1 MTAPPRTHT
10 ANAHAP
16 GLTTQ
21 SLAPRLD
28 APSVA
33 AALPVPAT
41 ESGPIAVFD
50 RPNYVDEATSAARHW
65 RFPFRLLSFVIVVA
79 MPTILAGVYYFFI
92 AADQY
97 VAEFRFALR
106 AVEPVRGEIAGI
118 FQPSAAPSPVS
129 VDSHAVVQYLGSRD
143 IIDDL
148 AKTLDLREDVLTLLR
163 RLVGASADASLDR
176 GAGQILEKPGRCVLR
191 RNQWNDRR

>member
-1 MTAPPRTHT
+1 MTAPHRTQT
-10 ANAHAP
+10 ANAHAR

-41 ESGPIAVFD
+41 EAGPIAVFD
-50 RPNYVDEATSAARHW
+50 RPSFADEAANAARHW

-79 MPTILAGVYYFFI
+79 MPTILAGVYYFFV

-106 AVEPVRGEIAGI
+106 AGE
-118 FQPSAAPSPVS
+118 
-129 VDSHAVVQYLGSRD
+129 
-143 IIDDL
+143 
-148 AKTLDLREDVLTLLR
+148 
-163 RLVGASADASLDR
+163 
-176 GAGQILEKPGRCVLR
+176 
-191 RNQWNDRR
+191 